1 VSNEHDEPTIT
12 GIPIFVPTSTQND
25 GTATPRCKARTRLG
39 SCTDTFWKASPRVSF
54 VASSRRFPYRMFVRC
69 WWVSRHEDNGAFTIA
84 ISHFLQSLLMT
95 RVFWPSGL
103 RVMRALELRTSRGFK
118 GIKAARVDDRTSTE
132 QQHLLPASTFGAEG
146 VPRAYELG
154 LVSYAC
160 ERVSL
165 SAVALEPHRPSP
177 RPQPNEQLEVEVQ

>member
-1 VSNEHDEPTIT
+1 MNLRLPEFRSLLPRLRRRRRM
-12 GIPIFVPTSTQND
+12 
-25 GTATPRCKARTRLG
+25 TATPRCKARTRLG
-39 SCTDTFWKASPRVSF
+39 SCPTPSGRLRLVSRVSF

-69 WWVSRHEDNGAFTIA
+69 WWVSRHEGNGAFTIA

-146 VPRAYELG
+146 GAEG
-154 LVSYAC
+154 LRTRTS
-160 ERVSL
+160 SL
-165 SAVALEPHRPSP
+165 RM
-177 RPQPNEQLEVEVQ
+177 